1 MRHQSGCAEGR
12 NRYDVLFVE
21 EIKESEDPT
30 DNKIISNSILLSEG
44 SPSGLA
50 RDIKPGLNS
59 SNKNNKNITKEEIPE
74 DAFVHSI
81 RPAREICLSI
91 QIALASS
98 QNDFTKLDV
107 LLDSGANAIF
117 IDKTWAQ
124 RHKVPLTP
132 L

>member
-1 MRHQSGCAEGR
+1 M
-12 NRYDVLFVE
+12 
-21 EIKESEDPT
+21 
-30 DNKIISNSILLSEG
+30 G
-44 SPSGLA
+44 SPGTLNLGL
-50 RDIKPGLNS
+50 IPLTKK
-59 SNKNNKNITKEEIPE
+59 NKNTTKEEIPE
-74 DAFVHSI
+74 DAFICSI

-124 RHKVPLTP
+124 RHKVLLTP